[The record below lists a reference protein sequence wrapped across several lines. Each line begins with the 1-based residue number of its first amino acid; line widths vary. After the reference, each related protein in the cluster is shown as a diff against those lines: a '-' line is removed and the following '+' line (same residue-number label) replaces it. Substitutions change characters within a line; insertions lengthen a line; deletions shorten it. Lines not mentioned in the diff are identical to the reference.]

1 MKVFISADM
10 EGTAGITSW
19 SETEK
24 DHPDYAEFRAYMT
37 EEVVAACEGARAAG
51 AEEVLVKDAHETGR
65 NLMIGRLPEYVR
77 VVRDWSG
84 HPDSMM
90 FGLDRGFSAAVYTG
104 YHDRAGAETNPLAHT
119 LNTRIMRITINGAPA
134 SEFTLNARTA
144 ARYGVPSV
152 FLSGDAGMCAAAR
165 ALVPGIETVATSEGT
180 GSATVSLTPSRAVA
194 AIREG
199 VERGVAA
206 RRAALMPPMPERYEL
221 VIEYDNPASAFRSHW
236 FPGGE
241 ICGERSVRW
250 TVSDTFEVQR
260 ILRFVSGG

>member
-10 EGTAGITSW
+10 EGTAGITTW
-19 SETEK
+19 SET
-24 DHPDYAEFRAYMT
+24 DRVHPDYAEFRHYMT
-37 EEVVAACEGARAAG
+37 DEVIAACEGARAAG
-51 AEEVLVKDAHETGR
+51 AEEVLVKDAHESGR
-65 NLMIGRLPEYVR
+65 NLVIGRLPDYVR
-77 VVRDWSG
+77 VLRDWSG

-90 FGLDRGFSAAVYTG
+90 FGLDPSFAAAVYTG
-104 YHDRAGAETNPLAHT
+104 YHNRAGAETNPLSHT
-119 LNTRIMRITINGAPA
+119 LSLRMMRITVNGEPA
-134 SEFTLNARTA
+134 SEFTLNSRTA

-165 ALVPGIETVATSEGT
+165 ALVPGIETVATSEGI
-180 GSATVSLTPSRAVA
+180 GSATLSLTPARAVA

-221 VIEYDNPASAFRSHW
+221 VIEYGNPASAFRSQW

-250 TVSDTFEVQR
+250 TVSDAFEVQR